1 MSSKRAILCVDD
13 NPIILDSLK
22 RQLKA
27 WLTSSYLIEQAESG
41 IEALEIAQDLIAD
54 RIDIALII
62 SDHMMPGMSGDELLI
77 KVHDLSSK
85 TLKILLT
92 GQASADVVGR
102 VVNHAKLY
110 RYIAKPWDEEDL
122 KLTVTE
128 ALRSYDQDQKLAQQ
142 NKKLQLI
149 NAELTELNQDLEK
162 KVSQRTQ
169 ELEQAKQTA
178 ELANR
183 AKSEFLANMSHELR
197 SPLNVILGFCQ
208 LMGRSSSLPAEHQ
221 ENLRIM
227 NRSGQ
232 HLLTLINNVLDL
244 SKIEAGR
251 ITLDE
256 SCFDFMRL
264 IDDLEGMFKLKAKQK
279 NIELFFD
286 ISPKV
291 PYYICTDQVKLR
303 QILINLLNNSLKFTE
318 EGHVSLRISTVNPQ
332 VDPSS
337 HKVVLQVEVEDTG
350 PGIAP
355 EEQQKLFEAFVQS
368 KRRKV
373 SQEGTGLGLTI
384 AQKFVQLMQ
393 GTITLESQVGYGSKF
408 QFTIEVFRVS
418 SDRVLPTHSSHRVV
432 GLAPEQPV
440 YRILIVDDQWENRQL
455 LLQFLEPIGFEVKL
469 AENGHEAIALWET
482 WKPHLI
488 WMDIRMP
495 VMNGDLV
502 TEYIIANTPATEP
515 APIIIALTASILEE
529 ELDRILS
536 VGCHDCVL
544 KPFTE
549 DLIFEKIAEY
559 LGVRYIY
566 DHHSQELQEK
576 SLTSSPS
583 AFSLT
588 SNSLKVMPHQ
598 WLQQLYQAAD
608 AIDDDRLLQLIDQ
621 IPDRYSTLAQSLT
634 DLVKTFRCD
643 QILSLIEDT
652 QMDNFNADR

>member
-1 MSSKRAILCVDD
+1 MNSNRAILCVDD

-27 WLTSSYLIEQAESG
+27 WLNPGYFIEQAESG
-41 IEALEIAQDLIAD
+41 LEALEIAEDFLLD
-54 RIDIALII
+54 NVDIALII
-62 SDHMMPGMSGDELLI
+62 SDHMMPEMSGDELLI
-77 KVHDLSSK
+77 KIHNLSPK

-128 ALRSYDQDQKLAQQ
+128 ALRSYDQDQKLAEQ
-142 NKKLQLI
+142 NKRLQVI
-149 NAELTELNQDLEK
+149 NSELKELNQDLEQ
-162 KVSQRTQ
+162 KVYQRTQ
-169 ELEQAKQTA
+169 ELELAKQSA

-208 LMGRSSSLPAEHQ
+208 LMERSLSLPTEHQ
-221 ENLRIM
+221 ENIRIM

-244 SKIEAGR
+244 SKIESGR

-264 IDDLEGMFKLKAKQK
+264 IDDLEDMFKLKAEEK
-279 NIELFFD
+279 NIELIFIID
-286 ISPKV
+286 PQV
-291 PYYICTDQVKLR
+291 PPYICADQVKLR
-303 QILINLLNNSLKFTE
+303 QVLINLLNNGLKFTVK
-318 EGHVSLRISTVNPQ
+318 GQVILRVLAIANQTSKAGN
-332 VDPSS
+332 
-337 HKVVLQVEVEDTG
+337 KIALQVEVQDTG

-355 EEQQKLFEAFVQS
+355 EDQQKLFEAFVQS
-368 KRRKV
+368 QTGKR

-384 AQKFVQLMQ
+384 AQKFVQLMK
-393 GTITLESQVGYGSKF
+393 GTITLQSQVGYGSTFKF
-408 QFTIEVFRVS
+408 MIEVSPVN
-418 SDRVLPTHSSHRVV
+418 SDQVAPSRGNCRVV

-455 LLQFLEPIGFEVKL
+455 LLQFLEPIGFEVKM
-469 AENGHEAIALWET
+469 AENGEEAIAIWET

-495 VMNGDLV
+495 KMNGDQV
-502 TEYIIANTPATEP
+502 TEYIRANTPRIEQP
-515 APIIIALTASILEE
+515 PIIIALTASILDED
-529 ELDRILS
+529 LDQVFK
-536 VGCHDCVL
+536 VGCNDCVL

-549 DLIFEKIAEY
+549 DQIFEKIAEY

-566 DHHSQELQEK
+566 NYHLDKPRGK
-576 SLTSSPS
+576 SIRTPVSTFTLT
-583 AFSLT
+583 AD
-588 SNSLKVMPHQ
+588 SLKVMPHQ
-598 WLQQLYQAAD
+598 WLKEFYQAAD
-608 AIDDDRLLQLIDQ
+608 SIDDDQLLQLIDQ
-621 IPDRYSTLAQSLT
+621 IPSPHSALAKALT

-643 QILSLIEDT
+643 QILNLIETIDIDT
-652 QMDNFNADR
+652 LD